1 MLGVPLLVTRPEVK
15 EVAEKLSQKTGTKV
29 TPAQVM

>member
-1 MLGVPLLVTRPEVK
+1 MLGEPLLVTRPEIK
-15 EVAEKLSQKTGTKV
+15 SVAEKVSKRTGSEV